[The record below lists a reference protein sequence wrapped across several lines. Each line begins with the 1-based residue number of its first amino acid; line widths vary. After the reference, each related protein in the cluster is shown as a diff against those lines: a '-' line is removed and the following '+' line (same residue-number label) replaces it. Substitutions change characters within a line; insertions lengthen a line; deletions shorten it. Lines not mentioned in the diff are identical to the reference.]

1 VTRRPILR
9 LLAVAAIA
17 ATLSCASAGYVP
29 QTPSMPAAR
38 AALRPEYRIF
48 YDALQ
53 DYGDWVLIE
62 PYGFVFRPRV
72 DYATFRP
79 YADGFW
85 APSDPWGWVWIS
97 AEPFGWATYHYG
109 NWFWDS
115 FQGWVWTPG
124 VDWGPAWVNWQLA
137 GNYAGWAALPPRGAP
152 VSGIPGGAYVYA
164 PINRLGATDLNATV
178 TTGEALGAAVQNPH
192 PVENLVERDGVHF
205 NAGPAFAL
213 VERARGGPLARVKI
227 EEAYGS
233 PGALARKEAT
243 SAPASSP
250 ATSAPAESGP
260 TPAQAARAA
269 ANSAAREAR
278 DLMERGGNA
287 PAKVPVVRVPAAK
300 PTEPPAAVAKHAKPP
315 SPKSAPPDSTY

>member
-1 VTRRPILR
+1 VTHRPILR
-9 LLAVAAIA
+9 LLAVAAVA
-17 ATLSCASAGYVP
+17 ASLSCASGGYAP

-62 PYGFVFRPRV
+62 PYGFVFHPHV
-72 DYATFRP
+72 DYATVRP

-137 GNYAGWAALPPRGAP
+137 GNYAGWAALPPPGAGTG
-152 VSGIPGGAYVYA
+152 GIPGGVYVYA
-164 PINRLGATDLNATV
+164 PIDRLGATDLHAAV
-178 TTGEALGAAVQNPH
+178 MTGEALGRAVQNPR
-192 PVENLVERDGVHF
+192 PVENLVERDGIRF

-213 VERARGGPLARVKI
+213 VERARGGPLTRVKI
-227 EEAYGS
+227 EEAPGS
-233 PGALARKEAT
+233 PSAPARKEGAAPPA
-243 SAPASSP
+243 SAPG
-250 ATSAPAESGP
+250 ESG
-260 TPAQAARAA
+260 TAPAQATRAA

-278 DLMERGGNA
+278 ALMERGGNA
-287 PAKVPVVRVPAAK
+287 PARMPVVHVPAAK
-300 PTEPPAAVAKHAKPP
+300 PAEPPAAGAKRPKPP
-315 SPKSAPPDSTY
+315 SPLSAPADSTH